1 MKKVEFKDKSAQK
14 IYDNYLGRIRRTI
27 SVLADNDKQDVLME
41 FNSHIYEGI
50 LNNSNI
56 NEVEKILIITQE
68 LGDPEVVLKSLVAEK
83 KLKQATRT
91 FNPKHI
97 FEAIFL
103 NIKNGFVYSVFAILY
118 ILLLGFGILM
128 YLKIRYPENTGLF
141 LKGGEFVVLG
151 MLKTD
156 ENVTEVLGNWFIPTV
171 FFSALTIYILLTLLL
186 RTTRKR
192 KKE

>member
-1 MKKVEFKDKSAQK
+1 MKNIEFKDKSAQK
-14 IYDNYLGRIRRTI
+14 IYDNYFGRIRRTI

-50 LNNSNI
+50 LNNSNT
-56 NEVEKILIITQE
+56 NEVEKILKITQD
-68 LGDPEVVLKSLVAEK
+68 LGDPEVVLKPLVADK

-141 LKGGEFVVLG
+141 LKDGEFVALG
-151 MLKTD
+151 MLKTN
-156 ENVTEVLGNWFIPTV
+156 ENVTEVLGNWFIPAV
-171 FFSALTIYILLTLLL
+171 FFSALTLYVLLTILL

>member
-1 MKKVEFKDKSAQK
+1 MKNIEFKDKSAQK
-14 IYDNYLGRIRRTI
+14 IYDNYFGRIRRTI
-27 SVLADNDKQDVLME
+27 SVLADSDKQDVLME

-50 LNNSNI
+50 LNNSNT
-56 NEVEKILIITQE
+56 NEVEKILKITQD
-68 LGDPEVVLKSLVAEK
+68 LGDPEVVLKPLVADK

-141 LKGGEFVVLG
+141 LKDGEFVALG
-151 MLKTD
+151 MLKTN
-156 ENVTEVLGNWFIPTV
+156 ENVTEILGNWFIPAV
-171 FFSALTIYILLTLLL
+171 FFSALTLYILLTILL

>member
-1 MKKVEFKDKSAQK
+1 MKNIEFKDKSAQK
-14 IYDNYLGRIRRTI
+14 IYDNYFGRIRRTI

-50 LNNSNI
+50 LNNSNT
-56 NEVEKILIITQE
+56 NEVEKILKITQD
-68 LGDPEVVLKSLVAEK
+68 LGDPEVVLKPLVADK

-141 LKGGEFVVLG
+141 LKDGEFVALG
-151 MLKTD
+151 MLKTN
-156 ENVTEVLGNWFIPTV
+156 ENVTEILGNWFIPAV
-171 FFSALTIYILLTLLL
+171 FFSALTLYVLLTILL